1 MKTDLGHSDS
11 QNKRFP
17 SKLPVVVLKSGA
29 KKDAQMLAVFVT
41 HPIFEMG
48 NQTKDDVDSW
58 FSANVDKEKTENVVS
73 KYFILLFYKELE
85 SQKRNRKSTRG
96 RVYNWMGGAKIKGW
110 KARIDAIISL
120 AEEKFQSD

>member
-1 MKTDLGHSDS
+1 M
-11 QNKRFP
+11 
-17 SKLPVVVLKSGA
+17 VLKSGA
-29 KKDAQMLAVFVT
+29 KKDAQMLAVFGT

-58 FSANVDKEKTENVVS
+58 FRANVDKEKTDKVVC
-73 KYFILLFYKELE
+73 KYFILLCYKELE
-85 SQKRNRKSTRG
+85 SQKRKRKSTRG

-120 AEEKFQSD
+120 AESTSTDN

>member
-1 MKTDLGHSDS
+1 MVVPSHSG
-11 QNKRFP
+11 NK
-17 SKLPVVVLKSGA
+17 KYLPRLPIVVLKSGA
-29 KKDAQMLAVFVT
+29 KKDAMMLAVFVT

-58 FSANVDKEKTENVVS
+58 FRANVDKEKTDKVVC
-73 KYFILLFYKELE
+73 KYFILLCYKELE
-85 SQKRNRKSTRG
+85 AQKRKRKSTRG
-96 RVYNWMGGAKIKGW
+96 RIYNWMGGAKIKGW